1 MSQVLPINVDGL
13 LHCRAVESVRVEFK
27 GGWDSR
33 VTGYQVLKT
42 ICGFANDLQNL
53 NGGYVVLGVADD
65 GGAAVLPP
73 LGLSSAD
80 IDAAQKWIRGNC
92 NRIDP
97 VYQPVMSP
105 EVVEDRHI
113 LVVWVPPSDT
123 RPHSAPDGPA
133 KSRKYWIRLGS
144 ETVDAEA
151 NGVLQ
156 QLLALTARV
165 PWDDRRA
172 SQARVQDLREA
183 KVREYLQDVRS
194 GLLSEPEAEEIYRRM
209 RITVPANDHEIPR
222 NVGLLFFSD
231 EPRRWFPG
239 AWIEVVQ
246 FAADRAGDVQ
256 EERVFRGSLVAQLHG
271 CLDYLQG
278 LSAAHLQKEHDRSQ
292 VRGWVSYPLRALRET
307 LVNAVYHR
315 SYQPDAVEPTKVY
328 FYPDRMEIVS
338 YPGPVQGI
346 EHRHLE
352 AGATIPPAPPRNR
365 RVGDFL
371 KELGLAEQRLTGL
384 PTVYR
389 AMADNGSPV
398 PRFDFD
404 EGRTYFRATLPAHPE
419 YSAISALRDAAHL
432 RALGDDDEAFRRLE
446 SAWNAN
452 QASAVLA
459 AEMIRLHA
467 GRDSLDMAKAVLE
480 NFTRSG
486 PPVAVPHVTN
496 VLIEALSEGDQTSE
510 AQELLDRLPGLMSRE
525 DAVDAAILA
534 KRLRKPQAAHRY
546 FEQAG
551 EAVFTDPRALH
562 EFAQTKMWLAQEA
575 KRNRRR
581 SWRYANQRLL
591 RDARGILER
600 VTQLDAS
607 RTRHAWAWR
616 DLARTLNWLRA
627 PVQEI
632 EDAYARAMKLLPGEQ
647 RFMDELRT
655 FRDMRQ
661 DSPGSQRR

>member
-1 MSQVLPINVDGL
+1 
-13 LHCRAVESVRVEFK
+13 
-27 GGWDSR
+27 
-33 VTGYQVLKT
+33 
-42 ICGFANDLQNL
+42 
-53 NGGYVVLGVADD
+53 
-65 GGAAVLPP
+65 
-73 LGLSSAD
+73 
-80 IDAAQKWIRGNC
+80 
-92 NRIDP
+92 
-97 VYQPVMSP
+97 
-105 EVVEDRHI
+105 
-113 LVVWVPPSDT
+113 
-123 RPHSAPDGPA
+123 
-133 KSRKYWIRLGS
+133 
-144 ETVDAEA
+144 
-151 NGVLQ
+151 
-156 QLLALTARV
+156 
-165 PWDDRRA
+165 
-172 SQARVQDLREA
+172 
-183 KVREYLQDVRS
+183 
-194 GLLSEPEAEEIYRRM
+194 M

-292 VRGWVSYPLRALRET
+292 VRGWVNYPLRALRET

-510 AQELLDRLPGLMSRE
+510 AEELLDRLPGLMSRE